1 MNFSFL
7 TDVFQKLEKTSS
19 RLEMT
24 DIVAKFLAKTPS
36 EQLPLITLF
45 LRGNAFPLW
54 SDKELGVADKIMV
67 LALSNVSGVKDT
79 AILDS
84 LRQTGDLGKTAE
96 QILVR
101 KAQTTLFTQKLTI
114 GKVHENLERLTELGG
129 KGSQDKKVGYISELL
144 SFASAADS
152 KYIVRLILGEL
163 RLGVG
168 EGTVRDAI
176 AKAFKVEPG
185 IVEKAYCLTS
195 DLGEV
200 ARIAR
205 KEGQEGLEEIKVKIG
220 RPIRVM
226 LALKKDSIDKALD
239 DLGKVALETKYDG
252 VRVQIH
258 KEKEKVE
265 LYTRRL
271 ENVTNQFPEI
281 VESARDNIE
290 ADSAIVEGEVV
301 AINPDRTP
309 KPFQNLSR
317 RIKRKYD
324 IKEIVKKIPVEINL
338 FDIIFLNGKQL
349 LDEEFQDRR
358 KLLQENIQTTQTF
371 RLADQLI
378 TEDVKEAEEFYKK
391 ALDMGHEG
399 VMVKTLNAPYQPG
412 SRVGYMYKI
421 KPIMETLDLVVVG
434 ATWGEGRRAS
444 WLGSYLLAT
453 RDQDTGELLTIGRM
467 ATGLTDKLLE
477 ELTDTL
483 KQDILEQSGTEVKLK
498 PTLVMEI
505 AYEEIQKS
513 PTYES
518 GYALR
523 FPRLVRIRDDK
534 GPNDVDTLNRIEEVR
549 GN

>member
-1 MNFSFL
+1 
-7 TDVFQKLEKTSS
+7 
-19 RLEMT
+19 MT

>member
-205 KEGQEGLEEIKVKIG
+205 KEGQEGLEEIKVKVG